1 VMTAQGDDKKS
12 KLLRELAGSD
22 CLPSLS
28 PLLIQL
34 LELAADE
41 SSSASD
47 LARIIEQD
55 PSLAARLIKM
65 VNSVHYSRRKTISSL
80 SQAVVMIGFN
90 KLRVMA
96 LSISLRDTFPLG
108 KVGNMD
114 YEYFWKSSLYRALI
128 AQGFAQALP
137 ASRAVSDD
145 EAFTAGLILEIGLLM
160 LYRICPGPL
169 KDSFPGAN
177 ALMNEILT
185 WEEQNLG
192 INHREIGRT
201 IFNRWHFPPQIVETQ
216 KHFGPDALVEAQS
229 DLCKIVEL
237 ARCSAQVLLGKA
249 GNFEII
255 QEAAQRLELDA
266 ARVNEILCSTFTRV
280 EAAAEH
286 LRLKVDSN
294 QDILEVM
301 EKANRALA
309 KMNGSLETN
318 LGKIVGFFAD
328 YEESDAKMAADIAQE
343 RQKAIKDVLDAVAHE
358 IRNPLMAIGGFAQ
371 RMAQVVESDSNLL
384 KYADIIVRESG
395 RLENVLN
402 EVVSFSQSYDP
413 SFSKGNLIQTLDEAI
428 QELAVL
434 LNRNDIEL
442 IRNYEGAPLI
452 VNMDSKAIKKAL
464 QQLLEALVQLIEKE
478 ERKIWIEIPHSGS
491 TDRVKISIYGK
502 GEAVPTDVQEM
513 LAGLDFSS
521 KVFGLGFGLLLAWKT
536 LEAHHGQIELKSDNQ
551 INQFV
556 IYLPVGPENGHGIH

>member
-1 VMTAQGDDKKS
+1 MSAPEEEKKS
-12 KLLRELAGSD
+12 KLLKELVGSD

-28 PLLIQL
+28 PLIIQL
-34 LELAADE
+34 LEMAADE
-41 SSSASD
+41 GSSASD

-65 VNSVHYSRRKTISSL
+65 VNSVHYARRKTISSL

-114 YEYFWKSSLYRALI
+114 YEYFWKASLYRAFI

-137 ASRAVSDD
+137 AAKAVSDD

-177 ALMNEILT
+177 ALMNDILI
-185 WEEQNLG
+185 WEEKNLG

-201 IFNRWHFPPQIVETQ
+201 IFNRWHFPPQIVQTQ
-216 KHFGPDALVEAQS
+216 KYFGADALTEEQS

-237 ARCSAQVLLGKA
+237 ARCSAQVLLGQE

-255 QEAAQRLELDA
+255 QEAARRLDLDA
-266 ARVNEILCSTFTRV
+266 ARINEILCSTFTRV

-309 KMNGSLETN
+309 RMNGSLETN
-318 LGKIVGFFAD
+318 LGKIIGFFAD
-328 YEESDAKMAADIAQE
+328 YEKSDAKMAIDIAQE
-343 RQKAIKDVLDAVAHE
+343 RQKAVKDVLDAVAHE

-371 RMAQVVESDSNLL
+371 RMAQVVETGSDLL
-384 KYADIIVRESG
+384 KYADIIVKESG

-402 EVVSFSQSYDP
+402 EVVAF
-413 SFSKGNLIQTLDEAI
+413 
-428 QELAVL
+428 
-434 LNRNDIEL
+434 
-442 IRNYEGAPLI
+442 
-452 VNMDSKAIKKAL
+452 
-464 QQLLEALVQLIEKE
+464 
-478 ERKIWIEIPHSGS
+478 
-491 TDRVKISIYGK
+491 
-502 GEAVPTDVQEM
+502 
-513 LAGLDFSS
+513 
-521 KVFGLGFGLLLAWKT
+521 
-536 LEAHHGQIELKSDNQ
+536 
-551 INQFV
+551 
-556 IYLPVGPENGHGIH
+556 